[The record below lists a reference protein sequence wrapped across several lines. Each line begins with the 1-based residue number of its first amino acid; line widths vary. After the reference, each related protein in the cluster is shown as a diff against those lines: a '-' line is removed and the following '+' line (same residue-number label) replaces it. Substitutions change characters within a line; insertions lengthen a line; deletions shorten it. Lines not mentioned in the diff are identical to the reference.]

1 MSKIGLVLE
10 GGAMR
15 GIYTAGVLDV
25 FMEKGLRFDGVIGV
39 SAGAIHGCSFVSGQH
54 GRSLRYIKKY
64 RGDYRFMSVRSFLRT
79 GNVVDPEFCYKE
91 IPERLDVFDNE
102 AFMQSPTQFY
112 VTCADLE
119 TGHAHHQ
126 HITDMNAQIDY
137 LRASASL
144 PYFSKIVEI
153 DGRKYLDGGCADSIP
168 VMAFREMGYTHNVL
182 VLTHPADHV
191 RHQEH
196 RGFTEI
202 IYKDYPRFVSSLQ
215 NHYKR
220 YNATLRR
227 IEELEKSKEV
237 FVIRPAKKLKIGR
250 MERDLKTVQKV
261 YDIGRADALACM
273 EELIQWMQNETQ
285 SL

>member
-1 MSKIGLVLE
+1 MSKLGLVLE

-64 RGDYRFMSVRSFLRT
+64 RGDYRFMSVRSFLKT
-79 GNVVDPEFCYKE
+79 GNVVDPDFCYKE
-91 IPERLDVFDNE
+91 IPEKLDVFDNE
-102 AFMQSPTQFY
+102 AFMQNPTRFY
-112 VTCADLE
+112 ITCADLE
-119 TGHAHHQ
+119 TGRAHHQ
-126 HITDMNAQIDY
+126 LITDMNAQIDY

-153 DGRKYLDGGCADSIP
+153 DGKKYLDGGCADSIP
-168 VMAFREMGYTHNVL
+168 VKAFREMGYTRNVL
-182 VLTHPADHV
+182 ILTHPADHV

-196 RGFTEI
+196 RGFTGLV
-202 IYKDYPRFVSSLQ
+202 YKEYPEFVRALQ

-220 YNATLRR
+220 YNATLRL
-227 IEELEKSKEV
+227 IEELEKAGEV

-250 MERDLKTVQKV
+250 MERDLKTVQQV
-261 YDIGRADALACM
+261 YDIGRTDALNYMDRLVAWM
-273 EELIQWMQNETQ
+273 EKKQ
-285 SL
+285 